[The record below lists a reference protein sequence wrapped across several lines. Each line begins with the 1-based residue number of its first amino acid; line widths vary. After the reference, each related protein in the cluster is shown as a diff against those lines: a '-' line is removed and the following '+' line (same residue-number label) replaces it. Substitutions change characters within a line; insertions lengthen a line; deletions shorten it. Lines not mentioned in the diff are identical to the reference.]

1 MNKTKKT
8 VEDYFYGSPVRIAE
22 KILFI
27 KRENRLGEYRE
38 YLTDVVEFGN
48 VWKGITGVLRGER
61 VSIIV
66 TGIGPG
72 LVGDAV
78 YALNKPNAVCLYS
91 GTCGGLKNGL
101 KIGDYFLAEEAIC
114 ADGISFLFGHENLS
128 SVHSDKRAFSSVK
141 ATLNQLKV
149 PFSEGLSFTTS
160 SVVRENDAN
169 FWEFVSPQCLVIE
182 MGCAAFYTAA
192 LHSHKRAVAYFWVSD
207 LPTLGKSFFDPLSA
221 DEIAIKQAR
230 YEVAVKM
237 DLSILSF
244 L

>member
-91 GTCGGLKNGL
+91 GTCGG
-101 KIGDYFLAEEAIC
+101 
-114 ADGISFLFGHENLS
+114 
-128 SVHSDKRAFSSVK
+128 
-141 ATLNQLKV
+141 
-149 PFSEGLSFTTS
+149 
-160 SVVRENDAN
+160 
-169 FWEFVSPQCLVIE
+169 
-182 MGCAAFYTAA
+182 
-192 LHSHKRAVAYFWVSD
+192 
-207 LPTLGKSFFDPLSA
+207 
-221 DEIAIKQAR
+221 
-230 YEVAVKM
+230 
-237 DLSILSF
+237 
-244 L
+244 